1 MKQFLEW
8 KQNMPEFNVL
18 QYKNDSF
25 IHRKKHIKS
34 NIFDG
39 TLALMDEDKQKLK
52 CSTGFVTGNIM
63 QNLGQDALQM

>member
-1 MKQFLEW
+1 MI
-8 KQNMPEFNVL
+8 V
-18 QYKNDSF
+18 SF
-25 IHRKKHIKS
+25 TGKKHIKS